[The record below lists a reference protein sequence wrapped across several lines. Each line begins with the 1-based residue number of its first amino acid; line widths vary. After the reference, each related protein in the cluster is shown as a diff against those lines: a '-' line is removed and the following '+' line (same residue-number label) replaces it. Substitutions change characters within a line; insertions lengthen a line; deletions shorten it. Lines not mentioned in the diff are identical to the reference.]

1 MKRRQPARRIA
12 KVNATSIDGYFG
24 EGTPC
29 FFIRG
34 TILSDAPIDGE
45 YRTLLFQR
53 PGNHIEVSSF
63 DGTWAMVTVT
73 TRGGNREG
81 DNLRARLWLR
91 HEDLKPLGV
100 DCARVVSGDDTA
112 ETIVPDLPVGAQA
125 PPETDSLRTAA
136 VVADV
141 VRAAEAAAAGSIPA
155 PQLFPGVLRYEA
167 PVLAAREAPA
177 ASNGRRAEPIF
188 PEPLIAPEPPVPAP
202 VAERAATVTP
212 PSPPPVPPQPKIT
225 IDFGK
230 LLENRRGAGP
240 FGPSTVFEVG
250 AAIAAVAL
258 PLLWYFAL
266 AIVRARTSGDEPE
279 SGIDE
284 TA

>member
-53 PGNHIEVSSF
+53 PGNHIEVASF
-63 DGTWAMVTVT
+63 DGTWAMVTIT

-100 DCARVVSGDDTA
+100 DCARVVSGDDKA
-112 ETIVPDLPVGAQA
+112 ETIVPDLPVGPDA

-141 VRAAEAAAAGSIPA
+141 VRAAEAAAAGAIPA

-177 ASNGRRAEPIF
+177 AGNGRLAEPIF
-188 PEPLIAPEPPVPAP
+188 PEPLLAPEPQPVP
-202 VAERAATVTP
+202 VAERAPAPPPTP
-212 PSPPPVPPQPKIT
+212 PLAPPQPKIT

-230 LLENRRGAGP
+230 LLENRRGTGS

-266 AIVRARTSGDEPE
+266 AIVRARSSGDEPE